1 MDYISQ
7 TTRRQ
12 QQQQWIPPPPS
23 SNRAADVSKGLPTH
37 THPLINNATFNFP
50 APPANDKMSQI
61 RTHSNK
67 CVFNRSNDPPLRHHR
82 PRHHPRAPSSFFVSS
97 AITTMRQAAWQ
108 RCGTKRRS
116 GGDSG
121 ARTRRTEISF
131 KLSPRRVGVVFAS
144 ICVFSRYK
152 RTKTG
157 HHKQE
162 TNARTPHHFEHK
174 PQAWPHS
181 PQ

>member
-7 TTRRQ
+7 TRRQ
-12 QQQQWIPPPPS
+12 QQQQRIPPPPS

-50 APPANDKMSQI
+50 ASPPMTKCSKTGHI
-61 RTHSNK
+61 RTNVSLK
-67 CVFNRSNDPPLRHHR
+67 DQMTPLRHHR

-116 GGDSG
+116 GGDSV
-121 ARTRRTEISF
+121 ARKRRTEISF
-131 KLSPRRVGVVFAS
+131 KLSPRRVEVVFA
-144 ICVFSRYK
+144 CTCAFSRYK
-152 RTKTG
+152 QTKTG